1 MNWSG
6 KIIIFA
12 ATVQTILI
20 VFGGIM
26 LFTGNVMPP
35 SEQASNLI
43 STGWRLI
50 GIGVGLFLLELAV
63 LMFIKLIESGTF
75 DKGY

>member
-1 MNWSG
+1 LDWSG

-26 LFTGNVMPP
+26 LFAGNVMPP
-35 SEQASNLI
+35 SDQASNLI

-50 GIGVGLFLLELAV
+50 GIGVGLFILELAV
-63 LMFIKLIESGTF
+63 WMFGKLLDSGAF